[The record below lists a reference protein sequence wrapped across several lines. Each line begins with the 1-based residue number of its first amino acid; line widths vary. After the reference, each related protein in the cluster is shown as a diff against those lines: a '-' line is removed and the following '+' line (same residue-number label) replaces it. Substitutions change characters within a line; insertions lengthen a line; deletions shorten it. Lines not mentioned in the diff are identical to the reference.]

1 MSADDFSGTEG
12 GRGLRIHEL
21 EDVWWVCEGYEIRGD
36 RIVSKYPAV
45 SFGDAR
51 RYPVDSY
58 TEEKGWRSYRPL
70 VEAPDLFLRFARLCQ
85 EPNFKKAALAWSHRY
100 GLPGGGP
107 VDSKIKGVK
116 SGIRPDSMRLE
127 GFWWEAKKAH
137 AILTMYEGTLNRD
150 AQAIKQLL
158 ADYLNEKADYLLP
171 LKINE
176 DSPFRGYENE
186 VAFALNWAVNLVE
199 DEVER
204 LSYRS
209 LVFERPDP
217 SEVKYVQGFWN
228 LLGAMYLQM
237 YWLIA
242 SGGDV
247 TRCEYCGRILSLA
260 KPHPEGRKRRR
271 DKRFCDDAC
280 RQAHHR
286 SKKRVSDVR
295 F

>member
-1 MSADDFSGTEG
+1 MQRRMSADDFKWSGG
-12 GRGLRIHEL
+12 GKGSRTHEL
-21 EDVWWVCEGYEIRGD
+21 DDVWWVCEGYEIRGD

-45 SFGDAR
+45 SFGDTR
-51 RYPVDSY
+51 LYPVDGY
-58 TEEKGWRSYRPL
+58 TVEKGWRNYRPL
-70 VEAPDLFLRFARLCQ
+70 VEAPDLFLKFARLC
-85 EPNFKKAALAWSHRY
+85 EESDFSRAALAWSHKY

-107 VDSKIKGVK
+107 LASKVR

-127 GFWWEAKKAH
+127 GFWWEAKKAQ
-137 AILTMYEGTLNRD
+137 AILTMYEATLNRN

-158 ADYLNEKADYLLP
+158 ADYLDEKANYFWP
-171 LKINE
+171 LEINE

-186 VAFALNWAVNLVE
+186 FEFALASAITLVE
-199 DEVER
+199 AEVESR
-204 LSYRS
+204 SYQH

-217 SEVKYVQGFWN
+217 SKVKQVQVFWN

-247 TRCEYCGRILSLA
+247 TRCEYCGRILSHA

-271 DKRFCDDAC
+271 DRRFCDDAC

-286 SKKRVSDVR
+286 SKKRASK
-295 F
+295 